1 MSDSEHQNPIPAGET
16 QTPEQRIQALEER
29 AQKAEAESVEYKQ
42 RLVFVDIENPE
53 TKEALERLIEQLA
66 AFCYEIGQVQD
77 FTRKLTYAQSLSAY
91 PEVRN
96 IVQVVETFNA
106 MPAALLK
113 LSLEKAQK
121 TGILTGTWLGRFKE
135 GRVNNTE
142 DLEYGVSMNVYND
155 SIYRSYDQVLIAL
168 ESLNHLELLVKLDPE
183 SSKKYRE
190 ILPQVQEH
198 LKKANEALTH
208 LGVEPL
214 KLSFFTRADDRP
226 AQVDDSLVKYVRYT
240 SDRPDFRDYARN
252 PEVAGLPR
260 EVVFSARSW
269 AYFKKGGRDLWQNHR
284 AEVIVSP

>member
-1 MSDSEHQNPIPAGET
+1 MSDPEHQNPIPAAEA
-16 QTPEQRIQALEER
+16 QTPEQRMQALENR
-29 AQKAEAESVEYKQ
+29 AQEAETEAAEYRQ
-42 RLVFVDIENPE
+42 RLVFVDTEKPE
-53 TKEALERLIEQLA
+53 TREALEKLIEQLA
-66 AFCYEIGQVQD
+66 AFCYEIGNVQD
-77 FTRKLTYAQSLSAY
+77 FTRKLTYAQSLSVY

-96 IVQVVETFNA
+96 IVQVVDTFNA

-135 GRVNNTE
+135 GGVNNTE

-168 ESLNHLELLVKLDPE
+168 ESLNHLELLVKLDSE
-183 SSKKYRE
+183 SGRKYKE

-208 LGVEPL
+208 LGVQPL
-214 KLSFFTRADDRP
+214 EIPFFTRADGRP
-226 AQVDDSLVKYVRYT
+226 AQVDDSLVQYVRYT
-240 SDRPDFRDYARN
+240 PDRPDFRNYVRN
-252 PEVAGLPR
+252 PEVGGLPR
-260 EVVFSARSW
+260 EVILSARSW
-269 AYFKKGGRDLWQNHR
+269 AYFKKGGRDLWQGDR